1 MNGKTTMIAW
11 TTIAAAMII
20 GFYMLGHFMM
30 LMKDFG
36 V

>member
-20 GFYMLGHFMM
+20 GFYMLSH
-30 LMKDFG
+30 LMVFTNNFG